1 MLLPSAPSDKNKTPL
16 SLLTIAILLL
26 IFLIAPAIQAQLT
39 QEDIDALRER
49 GKEEGWTF
57 TVGLCEANTKY
68 SLEELCGFNR
78 PDNWYDMA
86 PHTTFTSLST
96 MAAPTLWD
104 WREYDGVSAIKN
116 QGNCGSCWAFG
127 TLAPLECA
135 IKIRDGISVDLAE
148 QWLLSC
154 NKDGW
159 DCDGGFFAHDYLVS
173 KNDLCRQTGAV
184 MESDF
189 PYAAT
194 ELPCEC
200 PYERHYWIDSWAYI
214 GNSYTVPATED
225 IKQAVMTYG
234 PVSVGVFVNDA
245 WYGYSG
251 GIFNACEVGNTN
263 HAVAIVGWDDN
274 FQGSGV
280 GVWIVKN
287 SWGADWGDDGFIYM
301 PYGCSLIG
309 EGACYIEFD
318 LPGFFFWADTT
329 FGWAPV
335 DVNFEAYSPL
345 TVDSW
350 HWDFGDGTTADVQ
363 IPPTHTYTENG
374 SYDVSLQAVIGG
386 ETRTITKPVYVIAVA
401 DTIRGDNV
409 TTDPDTDVEFVVYA
423 NNSAPI
429 QYLKIP
435 VEFGNTFGMTY
446 DSFSTAGCR
455 TDYFYRQD
463 YLHYDIWF
471 GKRLTLR
478 LQTDPTAEPDL
489 APGEGPIVKLYFSV
503 PSTAPIGSLA
513 TIQLDG
519 YDIYLPAYYGEYADY
534 QVPAYNGTV
543 TVGAAGCCATVGD
556 INHDGSIDPLDVT
569 YFVDWIWKGGA
580 DIPCLDEADSNG
592 DSEVDPLDLT
602 YLVAYIWQ
610 SGPPPV
616 GCP

>member
-1 MLLPSAPSDKNKTPL
+1 MKSRYRWRVPLLLLLFLLVLSQPGTGTSDDSAQNGAGVSLSPINPVFTQYLNDFRSRLDLSSSSGNALGLVPATVDLSHLTGTQISDFSTPTSTDTSNSAPVL
-16 SLLTIAILLL
+16 SLRDSTSSTEITSYALPGSYDLR
-26 IFLIAPAIQAQLT
+26 T
-39 QEDIDALRER
+39 QGR
-49 GKEEGWTF
+49 
-57 TVGLCEANTKY
+57 VN
-68 SLEELCGFNR
+68 
-78 PDNWYDMA
+78 
-86 PHTTFTSLST
+86 
-96 MAAPTLWD
+96 
-104 WREYDGVSAIKN
+104 GVQD
-116 QGNCGSCWAFG
+116 QGECGSCWAFG

-350 HWDFGDGTTADVQ
+350 HWDFGDGTTSILRNPAHVYETRGFKKVTLVVTNVSGSKKTSKSLTVVPRVSTASFAFAPTTPGPGEIVQFSDTTAGEPTSWLWNFGDGGTSNLQTPPPHQYTNPGTYTVELTVTDSCGGTDVATGSTP
-363 IPPTHTYTENG
+363 ITVVAPPTVDFSGT
-374 SYDVSLQAVIGG
+374 
-386 ETRTITKPVYVIAVA
+386 P
-401 DTIRGDNV
+401 
-409 TTDPDTDVEFVVYA
+409 TTGC
-423 NNSAPI
+423 AP
-429 QYLKIP
+429 
-435 VEFGNTFGMTY
+435 
-446 DSFSTAGCR
+446 
-455 TDYFYRQD
+455 
-463 YLHYDIWF
+463 
-471 GKRLTLR
+471 LT
-478 LQTDPTAEPDL
+478 
-489 APGEGPIVKLYFSV
+489 S
-503 PSTAPIGSLA
+503 SLA
-513 TIQLDG
+513 W
-519 YDIYLPAYYGEYADY
+519 P
-534 QVPAYNGTV
+534 
-543 TVGAAGCCATVGD
+543 
-556 INHDGSIDPLDVT
+556 
-569 YFVDWIWKGGA
+569 
-580 DIPCLDEADSNG
+580 
-592 DSEVDPLDLT
+592 
-602 YLVAYIWQ
+602 LVASTVPEKGAMRRASARRSWACCKA
-610 SGPPPV
+610 PLA
-616 GCP
+616 